1 MKQKLV
7 ITKQK
12 NNYIVALTDAK
23 RLIEVQAEP
32 SNQTIFV
39 GNIYVGQVKNIVHN
53 INAAFVQVD
62 KNTLC
67 YYSLEENKHHLFLNK
82 KAGDELKPGDLI
94 LVQIS
99 REAVKNKAPTCTCYL
114 NFTGRYSVLT
124 WNKTIVGFS
133 NKITSQER
141 RKELKALYKP
151 FKNPNYG
158 FIVRTNAAEASD
170 DEIVSELEVLIERAE
185 KIIQEAPHRN
195 YGQVLM
201 RGLPGYL
208 TVMRDYSAMDIK
220 EILTDDQEIYEQLM
234 EQSKQSDTN
243 DVFPIRL
250 YNDPYLS
257 LDKLYRITTQMEE
270 ALKTK
275 VWLKS
280 GGYLF
285 IEPTEAM
292 TVIDVNT
299 GKAIE
304 GKRPTSKQF
313 YKINLE
319 AAKEIAYQIR
329 LRNLSGIIIIDF
341 IDMVE
346 PERKEE
352 LLNEFEK
359 FIRQDRIKTT
369 LVDITS
375 LGLVE
380 LTRKKIKKPLYEQL
394 TKECESYV

>member
-151 FKNPNYG
+151 FKNLNYG

>member
-12 NNYIVALTDAK
+12 NNYIVALTDTK
-23 RLIEVQAEP
+23 RLIEIQAEP

-82 KAGDELKPGDLI
+82 KDGDELRPGDLI

-170 DEIVSELEVLIERAE
+170 DEIVGELEVLIERAE

-220 EILTDDQEIYEQLM
+220 EILTDDHEIYEQLM
-234 EQSKQSDTN
+234 EQRKQSDTN

-346 PERKEE
+346 PELKEE

-359 FIRQDRIKTT
+359 LIRQDRIKTT

-394 TKECESYV
+394 TKESE